1 MLQACEDF
9 NLDSWI
15 SSFDSWISSFDRSLV
30 YLTSILK
37 FDQETWLSQ
46 IWGFYDVLVYM
57 NSLENRSGNTTRILD
72 SWISTFG

>member
-15 SSFDSWISSFDRSLV
+15 SSFDRSLV
-30 YLTSILK
+30 YLTSISK

-46 IWGFYDVLVYM
+46 IWGSYDVLVYM
-57 NSLENRSGNTTRILD
+57 NSL
-72 SWISTFG
+72 